1 MYIKNRIKS
10 LGRAGKSLSISFISQ
25 ITTSAVSF
33 IVVPLLIQYLSRE
46 KYGLWVTLIS
56 LVSWILMSDF
66 GIGYG
71 FRNKVT
77 EYLADR
83 DINKLNRQFK
93 NTFQYYLIIT
103 IFVTLFFL
111 YFLINNPILSKYKSL
126 SLIIYLP
133 YIIYFP
139 FSISNQILQG
149 LRLVHFTALIG
160 LVRAV
165 LWFCFI
171 ATIVHIKGFDD
182 LIYIAIGYSLI
193 NSIVNGIAV
202 YLAISK
208 SDITI
213 PSFGSLLTRP
223 VIDGTLVTGIKFF
236 ILQISSLLMFSM
248 GNYYVYS
255 NLTPHDTAHYD
266 TINKVYSLY
275 MTFFNMVISVF
286 WSEIVFQKTSGN
298 FAKLRKTYKKLLTIS
313 LIVSLGSFA
322 IIFIAPFFIS
332 FWTNNK
338 ILVEKKDC
346 LPFSFLVSVQSLSY
360 AGAVFLNAFEKVMP
374 QVILAIGSIIMIYP
388 LIQLGFRYNTGIGTV
403 PLVSGILTIPALI
416 ICHLVALRLINYGG
430 PYENHSHLY
439 RENLKR

>member
-1 MYIKNRIKS
+1 MSVENRIIN
-10 LGRAGKSLSISFISQ
+10 LGRASKSLSISFVSQ

-46 KYGLWVTLIS
+46 KYGLWVTLVS

-77 EYLADR
+77 EYLADK
-83 DINKLNRQFK
+83 DLVKLNRHFK

-103 IFVTLFFL
+103 FLVTLFFL
-111 YFLINNPILSKYKSL
+111 YVLANNPILSKHKSL

-149 LRLVHFTALIG
+149 LRLVHYTALIG
-160 LVRAV
+160 LLRAL

-171 ATIVHIKGFDD
+171 AIIIHFEGSSN
-182 LIYIAIGYSLI
+182 LINIAIGYSLI

-202 YLAISK
+202 YLAITK
-208 SDITI
+208 SDITV
-213 PSFGSLLTRP
+213 PNFKSLFTPP
-223 VIDGTLVTGIKFF
+223 VIDKTLVTGIKFF
-236 ILQISSLLMFSM
+236 VLQISSLLMFSM

-255 NLTPHDTAHYD
+255 NLTPSDTAYYD
-266 TINKVYSLY
+266 TINKVYTLY
-275 MTFFNMVISVF
+275 MTFFNMIISVF
-286 WSEIVFQKTSGN
+286 WSEIVFQKTSGD
-298 FAKLRKTYKKLLTIS
+298 FAKLRTTYKRLLAIS

-322 IIFIAPFFIS
+322 IMFIAPFFIS

-338 ILVEKKDC
+338 ILINKKDC
-346 LPFSFLVSVQSLSY
+346 LPFSFLVSVQSLAYS
-360 AGAVFLNAFEKVMP
+360 GAVFLNAFEKVMP
-374 QVILAIGSIIMIYP
+374 QVILAIVSIILIYP
-388 LIQLGFRYNTGIGTV
+388 LIQLGFKHNTGIGTV
-403 PLVSGILTIPALI
+403 PLVSGILALPALI
-416 ICHLVALRLINYGG
+416 ICHVFALRLIRYNAQYDIHSEFSSGG
-430 PYENHSHLY
+430 
-439 RENLKR
+439 